1 MEWYVDRSGR
11 NALPDLFFET
21 VPIVIK
27 QIGNSS
33 GASLKSALRPRLV
46 IALPLDRPDPKPS
59 ACADNRMF

>member
-1 MEWYVDRSGR
+1 MEWYVDKSGR

-33 GASLKSALRPRLV
+33 GASLKSALRL
-46 IALPLDRPDPKPS
+46 
-59 ACADNRMF
+59 